1 MHNSN
6 LIHRDIKAANI
17 LVNDS
22 GEIKLGFYFFF
33 SKIYLKEK

>member
-33 SKIYLKEK
+33 LEFF